1 MLIFIHAH
9 LRNTTL
15 GANNSNWISTLPSHL
30 TLQNKNK
37 KKIVSLIYHYKVSY
51 SPLSANGHSCKPTAL
66 LRHVL
71 PLYLHV
77 PSSGLSLVCRRGH
90 FLKVKIRFFFCLCT
104 LIGGHP
110 VLDIWLLAIKF
121 VFNLQIDKN
130 TTLTEQQNSWDQF
143 CEIFICLQESK
154 LSVHL
159 ACN

>member
-1 MLIFIHAH
+1 ML
-9 LRNTTL
+9 TTL
-15 GANNSNWISTLPSHL
+15 IESPPSPPTLPFK
-30 TLQNKNK
+30 TKT
-37 KKIVSLIYHYKVSY
+37 KIYHYKVSYKVIYHYKVSY

-130 TTLTEQQNSWDQF
+130 TTLTEQQNSWDRF

>member
-1 MLIFIHAH
+1 MLIFIHVH

-15 GANNSNWISTLPSHL
+15 GANNSNWSPPSPPTLPFK
-30 TLQNKNK
+30 TKT

-51 SPLSANGHSCKPTAL
+51 SPLSTNGHSCKPTAL

-90 FLKVKIRFFFCLCT
+90 FLKVKIRFFFRLCT

-130 TTLTEQQNSWDQF
+130 TTLTEQQNSWDRF